1 MKQPPLKPL
10 HEDRSLIESK
20 LAPFRKLPTPELLVS
35 LRPGQPGALKT
46 RPDGTML
53 DGHHRIFVLRER
65 GVEVDALP
73 REIILPDQS

>member
-10 HEDRSLIESK
+10 HADRSLLESK
-20 LAPFRKLPTPELLVS
+20 LAPFRKLSTSELLAS
-35 LRPGQPGALKT
+35 LIPGQAGALKT

-53 DGHHRIFVLRER
+53 DGHHRIFILRQR

-73 REIILPDQS
+73 REVILPDRS